1 VAGSRVSNAALCRAH
16 VTCEHQQQAAARD
29 ETSDIFRAR
38 RPGFNKA
45 LFLYCWTAAFG
56 QVGRQESEVFT
67 VFSDHLMME
76 TEEEAETLGR
86 SVSLCFSKVL
96 LVEVPL
102 RLTSA
107 SHFEKLY

>member
-1 VAGSRVSNAALCRAH
+1 MQRCVAH

-86 SVSLCFSKVL
+86 SVSFVSVV

-102 RLTSA
+102 CLC